1 MIRIYISTP
10 DIETLHDIEDQ
21 LEDAGID
28 YEYDS
33 EDRLIVDNE
42 DVDTAIEIIE
52 DCGGDPEII

>member
-10 DIETLHDIEDQ
+10 DIEILHDIEDR

-33 EDRLIVDNE
+33 RTNQFI
-42 DVDTAIEIIE
+42 
-52 DCGGDPEII
+52 

>member
-10 DIETLHDIEDQ
+10 DIERLQDIENR

-33 EDRLIVDNE
+33 GKRLIVDNE
-42 DVDTAIEIIE
+42 DVDTAIEIIQ

>member
-10 DIETLHDIEDQ
+10 DIETLHDIEDR
-21 LEDAGID
+21 LEDVGID

-33 EDRLIVDNE
+33 GERLIVDNE

>member
-10 DIETLHDIEDQ
+10 DIETLHDIEYR

-33 EDRLIVDNE
+33 GEVLLLIMK
-42 DVDTAIEIIE
+42 T
-52 DCGGDPEII
+52 

>member
-10 DIETLHDIEDQ
+10 DIETLHDIKDQ

-33 EDRLIVDNE
+33 GDRLIVDNE